1 MEPLNKHQVLAVQ
14 GSRMSDLLAKAASGS
29 ETATETEDGR
39 KRRSERSREQIIEA
53 MFELVGEGELDPSA
67 ARIAE
72 VANVSLR
79 TVFRHFEEVDGLY
92 LEMNRR
98 VKAEVMPIVQ
108 SPFNSTNWRDTVR
121 ELVDRR
127 SEVFEKIL
135 PYRVCGSIRRFRSA
149 FLMQGHQDFVA
160 MERAILDSVLPEEVR
175 SDVVMEAGFDTVLG
189 FDTWRRLRQDRGLT
203 VDEARATMRKLVEAM
218 LAAV

>member
-1 MEPLNKHQVLAVQ
+1 MA
-14 GSRMSDLLAKAASGS
+14 DLLENEPELMDA
-29 ETATETEDGR
+29 ATESEDGR

-53 MFELVGEGELDPSA
+53 MFELVAQGELDPGA

-92 LEMNRR
+92 QEMNRR
-98 VKAEVMPIVQ
+98 VKEEVMPIVKA
-108 SPFNSTNWRDTVR
+108 PFSSTNWRDTVL

-127 SEVFEKIL
+127 SEVFERIM

-149 FLMQGHQDFVA
+149 YLMQGHQDFVA
-160 MERAILDSVLPEEVR
+160 MERSILDSVLPEEIR
-175 SDVVMEAGFDTVLG
+175 SNVVLEAAFDSVLG
-189 FDTWRRLRQDRGLT
+189 FDIWRRLRQDRGLS
-203 VDEARATMRKLVEAM
+203 VEEARAAVRKLVEAL
-218 LAAV
+218 LASV

>member
-1 MEPLNKHQVLAVQ
+1 MA
-14 GSRMSDLLAKAASGS
+14 DLL
-29 ETATETEDGR
+29 ENEPELVDVATESEDGR

-53 MFELVGEGELDPSA
+53 MFELVAQGELDPGA

-92 LEMNRR
+92 QEMNRR
-98 VKAEVMPIVQ
+98 VKEEVMPIVKA
-108 SPFNSTNWRDTVR
+108 PFSSTNWRDTVL

-127 SEVFEKIL
+127 SEVFERIM

-149 FLMQGHQDFVA
+149 YLMQGHQDFVA
-160 MERAILDSVLPEEVR
+160 MERSILDSVLPEEIR
-175 SDVVMEAGFDTVLG
+175 SNVVLEAAFDSVLG
-189 FDTWRRLRQDRGLT
+189 FDTWRRLRQDRGLS
-203 VDEARATMRKLVEAM
+203 VEEARAAVRKLVEAL
-218 LAAV
+218 LASV

>member
-1 MEPLNKHQVLAVQ
+1 
-14 GSRMSDLLAKAASGS
+14 MSDLLVS
-29 ETATETEDGR
+29 TAEANETEDGR

-53 MFELVGEGELDPSA
+53 MFELVSRGELDPSA

-98 VKAEVMPIVQ
+98 VQAEVMPIVQ
-108 SPFNSTNWRDTVR
+108 SPFQNTNWQDMVL
-121 ELVDRR
+121 ELVERR
-127 SEVFEKIL
+127 SEVFERVL
-135 PYRVCGSIRRFRSA
+135 PFRVCGSIRRFRSD

-160 MERAILDSVLPEEVR
+160 MERAILGSVLPEEVR
-175 SDVVMEAGFDTVLG
+175 ENVVLEAGFDAVLG
-189 FDTWRRLRQDRGLT
+189 FDTWRRLRQDHDLS
-203 VDEARATMRKLVEAM
+203 VDDARATVRKLVEAL
-218 LAAV
+218 LASV

>member
-1 MEPLNKHQVLAVQ
+1 MPEIL
-14 GSRMSDLLAKAASGS
+14 
-29 ETATETEDGR
+29 ETSADDVEMVAETEDGR

-53 MFELVGEGELDPSA
+53 MFELVRGGELDPGA

-98 VKAEVMPIVQ
+98 VKSEVMPIVE
-108 SPFNSTNWRDTVR
+108 SPFNADNWRDNVM

-127 SEVFEKIL
+127 SEVFERIML
-135 PYRVCGSIRRFRSA
+135 FRVCGSIRRYRSA

-160 MERAILDSVLPEEVR
+160 LERSILDAVLPEEVR
-175 SDVVMEAGFDTVLG
+175 TNVVLEAAFDAVLG
-189 FDTWRRLRQDRGLT
+189 FDTWRRLRQDRGLSVT
-203 VDEARATMRKLVEAM
+203 DARETMRKLVEAL
-218 LAAV
+218 LASV

>member
-1 MEPLNKHQVLAVQ
+1 MA
-14 GSRMSDLLAKAASGS
+14 DLL
-29 ETATETEDGR
+29 ENEPELVDVATESEDGR

-53 MFELVGEGELDPSA
+53 MFELVAQGELDPGA

-92 LEMNRR
+92 QEMNRR
-98 VKAEVMPIVQ
+98 VKEEVMPIVKA
-108 SPFNSTNWRDTVR
+108 PFSSTNWRDTVL

-127 SEVFEKIL
+127 SEVFERIM

-149 FLMQGHQDFVA
+149 YLMQGHQDFVA
-160 MERAILDSVLPEEVR
+160 MERSILDSVLPEEIR
-175 SDVVMEAGFDTVLG
+175 SNVVIEAAFDSVLG
-189 FDTWRRLRQDRGLT
+189 FDTWRRLRQDRGLS
-203 VDEARATMRKLVEAM
+203 VEEARAAVRKLVEAL
-218 LAAV
+218 LASV

>member
-1 MEPLNKHQVLAVQ
+1 
-14 GSRMSDLLAKAASGS
+14 MSDLLVSTA
-29 ETATETEDGR
+29 EATETEDGR

-53 MFELVGEGELDPSA
+53 MFELVSGGELDPSA
-67 ARIAE
+67 AQIAE

-98 VKAEVMPIVQ
+98 VKAEVMPMVQ
-108 SPFNSTNWRDTVR
+108 APFQSSDWRDIVL
-121 ELVDRR
+121 ELVERR
-127 SEVFEKIL
+127 SEVFERVL
-135 PYRVCGSIRRFRSA
+135 PFRVCGSIRRFRSD

-175 SDVVMEAGFDTVLG
+175 ENVVLEAGFDAVLG
-189 FDTWRRLRQDRGLT
+189 FDTWRRLRQDRELS
-203 VDEARATMRKLVEAM
+203 VEDARATVRKLVEVL
-218 LAAV
+218 LASV

>member
-1 MEPLNKHQVLAVQ
+1 
-14 GSRMSDLLAKAASGS
+14 MSDLLLSTAD
-29 ETATETEDGR
+29 ATETEDGR

-53 MFELVGEGELDPSA
+53 MFELVSGGELDPGA

-108 SPFNSTNWRDTVR
+108 APFQSSNWRDRVL
-121 ELVDRR
+121 ELVERR
-127 SEVFEKIL
+127 SEVFERVL
-135 PYRVCGSIRRFRSA
+135 PFRVCGSIRRFRSE

-175 SDVVMEAGFDTVLG
+175 TDVVLEAGFDAVLG
-189 FDTWRRLRQDRGLT
+189 FDTWRRLRQDRGLS
-203 VDEARATMRKLVEAM
+203 VQEARATMRKLVEAL
-218 LAAV
+218 LASV

>member
-1 MEPLNKHQVLAVQ
+1 
-14 GSRMSDLLAKAASGS
+14 MSDLLASA
-29 ETATETEDGR
+29 EEATETEDGR

-53 MFELVGEGELDPSA
+53 MFELVSMGELDPGA

-108 SPFNSTNWRDTVR
+108 APFQSTNWRDTVL
-121 ELVDRR
+121 ELVERR
-127 SEVFEKIL
+127 SEVFERIL
-135 PYRVCGSIRRFRSA
+135 PFRVCGSIRRFRSD

-160 MERAILDSVLPEEVR
+160 MERAILDSVLPEDVR
-175 SDVVMEAGFDTVLG
+175 TNVVLEAGFDTVLG
-189 FDTWRRLRQDRGLT
+189 FDTWRRLRQDRGLS
-203 VDEARATMRKLVEAM
+203 VQDARATMRKLVEAL
-218 LAAV
+218 LASV

>member
-1 MEPLNKHQVLAVQ
+1 
-14 GSRMSDLLAKAASGS
+14 MSDLLVNSADGNDTSP
-29 ETATETEDGR
+29 ETEDGR

-53 MFELVGEGELDPSA
+53 MFELVGNGELDPGA

-98 VKAEVMPIVQ
+98 VKAEVMPIVE
-108 SPFNSTNWRDTVR
+108 SPFNGTNWHDIVL
-121 ELVDRR
+121 ELVERR
-127 SEVFEKIL
+127 SEVFERIL

-160 MERAILDSVLPEEVR
+160 MERSILDSVLPEEVR
-175 SDVVMEAGFDTVLG
+175 SNTVLEAAFDTVLG
-189 FDTWRRLRQDRGLT
+189 FDTWRRLRQDRGLS
-203 VDEARATMRKLVEAM
+203 VADARETMRKLVESL
-218 LAAV
+218 LASV

>member
-1 MEPLNKHQVLAVQ
+1 
-14 GSRMSDLLAKAASGS
+14 MSDLLASSA
-29 ETATETEDGR
+29 EATETEDGR

-53 MFELVGEGELDPSA
+53 MFELVSGGELDPGA

-98 VKAEVMPIVQ
+98 VKAEVMPIVEA
-108 SPFNSTNWRDTVR
+108 PFQSTNWRDMVL
-121 ELVDRR
+121 ELVERR
-127 SEVFEKIL
+127 SEVFERVL
-135 PYRVCGSIRRFRSA
+135 PFRVCGSIRRFRSD
-149 FLMQGHQDFVA
+149 FLMQGHHDFVA

-175 SDVVMEAGFDTVLG
+175 TDVVLEAGFDAVLG
-189 FDTWRRLRQDRGLT
+189 FDTWRRLRQDRGLS
-203 VDEARATMRKLVEAM
+203 VQDARATMRKLVEAL
-218 LAAV
+218 LASI

>member
-1 MEPLNKHQVLAVQ
+1 
-14 GSRMSDLLAKAASGS
+14 MSDLLVNSADGGDMSS
-29 ETATETEDGR
+29 ETEDGR

-53 MFELVGEGELDPSA
+53 MFELVSGGELDPGA

-98 VKAEVMPIVQ
+98 VKAEVMPIVE
-108 SPFNSTNWRDTVR
+108 SPFNATNWRDTVL

-127 SEVFEKIL
+127 AEVFERIM
-135 PYRVCGSIRRFRSA
+135 PFRVCGSIRRFRSD
-149 FLMQGHQDFVA
+149 FLMKGHQDFVA
-160 MERAILDSVLPEEVR
+160 LERSILDSVLPEEVR
-175 SDVVMEAGFDTVLG
+175 SHVVTEAAFDTVLG
-189 FDTWRRLRQDRGLT
+189 FDTWRRLRQDRGLS
-203 VDEARATMRKLVEAM
+203 VKDARATMRKLVEAL
-218 LAAV
+218 LASV

>member
-1 MEPLNKHQVLAVQ
+1 
-14 GSRMSDLLAKAASGS
+14 MSDLLLSTAD
-29 ETATETEDGR
+29 ATETEDGR

-53 MFELVGEGELDPSA
+53 MFELVSGGELDPGA

-108 SPFNSTNWRDTVR
+108 APFQSSNWRDRVL
-121 ELVDRR
+121 ELVERR
-127 SEVFEKIL
+127 SEVFERVL
-135 PYRVCGSIRRFRSA
+135 PFRVCGSIRRFRSE

-175 SDVVMEAGFDTVLG
+175 KDVVLEAGFDAVLG
-189 FDTWRRLRQDRGLT
+189 FDTWRRLRQDRGLS
-203 VDEARATMRKLVEAM
+203 VQDARATMRKLVDAL
-218 LAAV
+218 LASV

>member
-1 MEPLNKHQVLAVQ
+1 MADILENSADI
-14 GSRMSDLLAKAASGS
+14 GDAAP
-29 ETATETEDGR
+29 ETEDGR

-53 MFELVGEGELDPSA
+53 MFELVSGGELDPGA

-98 VKAEVMPIVQ
+98 VKAEVMPIVEA
-108 SPFNSTNWRDTVR
+108 PFNANNWRDNVL
-121 ELVDRR
+121 ELVERR
-127 SEVFEKIL
+127 SEVFERIML
-135 PYRVCGSIRRFRSA
+135 FRVCGSIRRYRSA

-160 MERAILDSVLPEEVR
+160 LERSILDAVLPEEVR
-175 SDVVMEAGFDTVLG
+175 NNVVLEAGFDAALG
-189 FDTWRRLRQDRGLT
+189 FDTWRRLRQDRGLS
-203 VDEARATMRKLVEAM
+203 VADARATMRKLVEAL
-218 LAAV
+218 LASV

>member
-1 MEPLNKHQVLAVQ
+1 
-14 GSRMSDLLAKAASGS
+14 MSDLLVNSEDGSDASP
-29 ETATETEDGR
+29 ETEDGR

-53 MFELVGEGELDPSA
+53 MFELVGNGELDPGA

-108 SPFNSTNWRDTVR
+108 SPFNSTNWRDTVL
-121 ELVDRR
+121 ELVERR
-127 SEVFEKIL
+127 SEVFERIL

-160 MERAILDSVLPEEVR
+160 MERSILDSVLPEEVR
-175 SDVVMEAGFDTVLG
+175 SNVVLEAAFDTVLG
-189 FDTWRRLRQDRGLT
+189 FDTWRRLRQDRGLS
-203 VDEARATMRKLVEAM
+203 VNDARETMRKLVEAL
-218 LAAV
+218 LASV

>member
-1 MEPLNKHQVLAVQ
+1 MPDFLENTAVKID
-14 GSRMSDLLAKAASGS
+14 G
-29 ETATETEDGR
+29 ATESEDGR

-53 MFELVGEGELDPSA
+53 MFELVRGGELDPGA

-98 VKAEVMPIVQ
+98 VKTEVMPIVEAPLNA
-108 SPFNSTNWRDTVR
+108 SNWRDNVL
-121 ELVDRR
+121 ELVERR
-127 SEVFEKIL
+127 SEVFERIML
-135 PYRVCGSIRRFRSA
+135 FRVCGSIRRYRSA

-160 MERAILDSVLPEEVR
+160 LERSILGAVLPEEVR
-175 SDVVMEAGFDTVLG
+175 SNVVLEAAFDSALG
-189 FDTWRRLRQDRGLT
+189 FDTWRRLRQDTGLSFE
-203 VDEARATMRKLVEAM
+203 DARATMRKLVEAL
-218 LAAV
+218 LASV

>member
-1 MEPLNKHQVLAVQ
+1 
-14 GSRMSDLLAKAASGS
+14 MSDLLANAASGS
-29 ETATETEDGR
+29 ETTTETEDGR

-108 SPFNSTNWRDTVR
+108 SPFSSTNWRDTVR

>member
-1 MEPLNKHQVLAVQ
+1 
-14 GSRMSDLLAKAASGS
+14 MSDLLVNSADASDAAP
-29 ETATETEDGR
+29 ETEDGR

-53 MFELVGEGELDPSA
+53 MFELVGNGELDPGA

-108 SPFNSTNWRDTVR
+108 SPFNSTTWRDTVL

-127 SEVFEKIL
+127 SEVFERIL

-160 MERAILDSVLPEEVR
+160 MERSILDSVLPEEVR
-175 SDVVMEAGFDTVLG
+175 SNVVLEAAFDTVLG
-189 FDTWRRLRQDRGLT
+189 FDTWRRLRQDRGLS
-203 VDEARATMRKLVEAM
+203 VNQARETMRKLVEAL
-218 LAAV
+218 LASV

>member
-1 MEPLNKHQVLAVQ
+1 
-14 GSRMSDLLAKAASGS
+14 MSDLLENTADVTAA
-29 ETATETEDGR
+29 APETEDGR

-53 MFELVGEGELDPSA
+53 MFELVSGGELDPGA

-98 VKAEVMPIVQ
+98 VKAEVMPIVEA
-108 SPFNSTNWRDTVR
+108 PFNSTNWRDTVL
-121 ELVDRR
+121 ELVERR
-127 SEVFEKIL
+127 SEVFERIL
-135 PYRVCGSIRRFRSA
+135 PFRVCGSIRRFRSA

-175 SDVVMEAGFDTVLG
+175 SNVILEAGFDSVLG
-189 FDTWRRLRQDRGLT
+189 FDTWRRLRQDRGLS
-203 VDEARATMRKLVEAM
+203 VEDARATMRKLVEAL
-218 LAAV
+218 LASV

>member
-1 MEPLNKHQVLAVQ
+1 
-14 GSRMSDLLAKAASGS
+14 MSDLL
-29 ETATETEDGR
+29 ETTADISDATIETEDGR

-53 MFELVGEGELDPSA
+53 MFELVGKGELDPGA

-98 VKAEVMPIVQ
+98 VQAEVMPIVQ
-108 SPFNSTNWRDTVR
+108 SPFNSTDWRDVML

-127 SEVFEKIL
+127 SEVFERIL
-135 PYRVCGSIRRFRSA
+135 PFRVCGSIRRFRSA
-149 FLMQGHQDFVA
+149 FLMQGHQDFVE
-160 MERAILDSVLPEEVR
+160 MERSILDSVLPEDVR
-175 SDVVMEAGFDTVLG
+175 SNIVLEAAFDAALG
-189 FDTWRRLRQDRGLT
+189 FETWRRLRQDRHLS
-203 VDEARATMRKLVEAM
+203 VDESKATMRKLVEALM
-218 LAAV
+218 ASV

>member
-1 MEPLNKHQVLAVQ
+1 
-14 GSRMSDLLAKAASGS
+14 MSDLLENTADVTAA
-29 ETATETEDGR
+29 APETEDGR

-53 MFELVGEGELDPSA
+53 MFELVSGGELDPGA

-98 VKAEVMPIVQ
+98 VKAEVMPIVEA
-108 SPFNSTNWRDTVR
+108 PFSSTNWRDTVL
-121 ELVDRR
+121 ELVERR
-127 SEVFEKIL
+127 SEVFERIL
-135 PYRVCGSIRRFRSA
+135 PFRVCGSIRRFRSA

-160 MERAILDSVLPEEVR
+160 MERAILDSVLPEEIR
-175 SDVVMEAGFDTVLG
+175 SNVILEAGFDSVLG
-189 FDTWRRLRQDRGLT
+189 FDTWRRLRQDRGLS
-203 VDEARATMRKLVEAM
+203 VEDARATMRKLVEAL
-218 LAAV
+218 LASV

>member
-1 MEPLNKHQVLAVQ
+1 MSELLENAPDVME
-14 GSRMSDLLAKAASGS
+14 M
-29 ETATETEDGR
+29 ATETEDGR

-53 MFELVGEGELDPSA
+53 MFELVGGGELDPGA

-92 LEMNRR
+92 QEMNRR
-98 VKAEVMPIVQ
+98 VKAEVMPIVEA
-108 SPFNSTNWRDTVR
+108 PFNSTNWRDTVL
-121 ELVDRR
+121 ELVERR
-127 SEVFEKIL
+127 SEVFERIM

-160 MERAILDSVLPEEVR
+160 MERSILDSVLPEEVR
-175 SDVVMEAGFDTVLG
+175 SDVVLEAAFDSVLG
-189 FDTWRRLRQDRGLT
+189 FDTWRRLRQDRGLP
-203 VDEARATMRKLVEAM
+203 VEEARAAMRKLVEAL

>member
-1 MEPLNKHQVLAVQ
+1 MA
-14 GSRMSDLLAKAASGS
+14 DLLENEPELVDA
-29 ETATETEDGR
+29 ATESEDGR

-53 MFELVGEGELDPSA
+53 MFELVAQGELDPGA

-92 LEMNRR
+92 QEMNRR
-98 VKAEVMPIVQ
+98 VKEEVMPIVKA
-108 SPFNSTNWRDTVR
+108 PFSSTNWRDTVL

-127 SEVFEKIL
+127 SEVFERIM

-149 FLMQGHQDFVA
+149 YLMQGHQDFVA
-160 MERAILDSVLPEEVR
+160 MERSILDSVLPEEIR
-175 SDVVMEAGFDTVLG
+175 SNVVLEAAFDSVLG
-189 FDTWRRLRQDRGLT
+189 FDTWRRLRQDRGLS
-203 VDEARATMRKLVEAM
+203 VEEARAAVRKLVEAL
-218 LAAV
+218 LASV